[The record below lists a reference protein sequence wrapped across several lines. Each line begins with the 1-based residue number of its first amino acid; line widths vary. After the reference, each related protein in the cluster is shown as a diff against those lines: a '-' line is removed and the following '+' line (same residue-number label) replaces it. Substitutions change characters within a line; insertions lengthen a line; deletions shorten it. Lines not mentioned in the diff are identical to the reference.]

1 MRNCMI
7 CPTPCVSEY
16 RKKYNAGNSSYCFIE
31 ELEYKRKLKA
41 QKVEETIKNM
51 KEFISEEKIAETV
64 QVLADRINK
73 DYDSVHLVGLLKGSF
88 VFMADLMRLL
98 NIPVTVDFMSVASYE
113 GSESSGEIKILKEL
127 NESIFDKDVLIV
139 EDIVDTGLTLRSIID
154 LLLTKHPKSLN
165 VVTLLDKPSKR
176 TKEVTAKYTGI
187 EIEDVFVVGYGID
200 YDQAYRQLPY
210 IGTIP
215 TTGGITTRKRKEEL

>member
-1 MRNCMI
+1 MI
-7 CPTPCVSEY
+7 CRTPCVSDY
-16 RKKYNAGNSSYCFIE
+16 RRKYNAGNSAYCFIE
-31 ELEYKRKLKA
+31 ALEYKRK
-41 QKVEETIKNM
+41 IKNEEIKESIRTM
-51 KEFISEEKIAETV
+51 KEFISAEKIEETV
-64 QVLADRINK
+64 EFLAGEINR
-73 DYDSVHLVGLLKGSF
+73 DYESVHLVGLLKGSF
-88 VFMADLMRLL
+88 VFMADLMRKLT
-98 NIPVTVDFMSVASYE
+98 IPVTVDFMSVASYE

-165 VVTLLDKPSKR
+165 VVTLLDKPSRR

-215 TTGGITTRKRKEEL
+215 TTGNITTRKRKKDE

>member
-1 MRNCMI
+1 
-7 CPTPCVSEY
+7 
-16 RKKYNAGNSSYCFIE
+16 
-31 ELEYKRKLKA
+31 
-41 QKVEETIKNM
+41 M
-51 KEFISEEKIAETV
+51 KEFISEEKIKEVV
-64 QVLADRINK
+64 QVLADEINK
-73 DYDSVHLVGLLKGSF
+73 DYGSVHLVGLLKGSF

-98 NIPVTVDFMSVASYE
+98 TIPVTVDFMSVTSYE

-127 NESIFDKDVLIV
+127 NESIFDKDVLLV

-165 VVTLLDKPSKR
+165 VVTLLDKPSRR

-187 EIEDVFVVGYGID
+187 KIEDVFVVGYGID

-215 TTGGITTRKRKEEL
+215 TTGGITLRKRKEES